1 MVSRIADSLAQ
12 LQNTK
17 SIYKNI
23 LYVYILAM
31 NNQELKSKLVSFR
44 VEQKT

>member
-1 MVSRIADSLAQ
+1 MLRKIADSLSQ

-17 SIYKNI
+17 SIYKII

-31 NNQELKSKLVSFR
+31 NNQKLKSKLVSFR
-44 VEQKT
+44 VEQKP